1 MNKATLIKQVNDL
14 VQADQTGDAI
24 DALMEFLDH
33 HQREQPELYEEV
45 LQLKAIFKRAIR
57 QVSMNIISEEH
68 AEQELEELNATIK
81 NILRKVDRAFK
92 SNSKS
97 ATPPKAKNKNLLY
110 SIIGGILLSALAI
123 AAFPYLQNSK
133 ATATPTF
140 CPDFDNTSS
149 WRTLIVPYQY
159 STDNKNEIK
168 TKLDS
173 VSKAVSFNASCQMVD
188 INFNDA
194 DYPNTLQKAKN
205 IGKGCQAN
213 LIFWKNISESIN
225 KTRYHFV
232 NLGDNFQFNLLAPNP
247 GKKVS
252 IDSIIVETS
261 IPTSNELSAS
271 EDETIYPL
279 LLGIGANRASEH
291 LMTIRILDA
300 LPDSVKLSTDF
311 TLLKQLHL
319 ADSYRLLNRKEKAIE
334 AYSNILDNYDG
345 YTLASLNRGVLYWS
359 LGNYKT
365 AIKDFDTVL
374 KADST
379 HLVALY
385 ARGRTS
391 LDMGIIDEAIENLTK
406 AEKLIGQNSS
416 EGLINYMKKVIDISL
431 RDANKRK
438 SELLKLIAVETADIS
453 KNRNNPKFNNKFAR
467 YYLEVGE
474 THKAIGLLYHLGP
487 GELEGATKKII
498 RNRLIVRADENFHAD
513 LEALIIDG

>member
-24 DALMEFLDH
+24 NVLLDFLDG

-45 LQLKAIFKRAIR
+45 LQLKAIFKRAKR

-68 AEQELEELNATIK
+68 AEQELEELNATVK
-81 NILRKVDRAFK
+81 NILLKLDDTFK
-92 SNSKS
+92 SKSKPKPIAP
-97 ATPPKAKNKNLLY
+97 ATKNYNFLYGIAAALLGLLAIVAFTVLRKPEAPKA
-110 SIIGGILLSALAI
+110 A
-123 AAFPYLQNSK
+123 
-133 ATATPTF
+133 F
-140 CPDFDNTSS
+140 CPSFDSAS
-149 WRTLIVPYQY
+149 KWHTLIVPYQY

-173 VSKAVSFNASCQMVD
+173 VSNAVSFKAACEMAD
-188 INFNDA
+188 INFNDGG
-194 DYPNTLQKAKN
+194 YPNTLQKAKN
-205 IGKGCQAN
+205 IGRGCQAD

-232 NLGDNFQFNLLAPNP
+232 NLGDNFQFNLLSPNP
-247 GKKVS
+247 GRGVS

-300 LPDSVKLSTDF
+300 LPDSMELSTDF

-319 ADSYRLLNRKEKAIE
+319 ADSYRLLNRKEKAIA

-345 YTLASLNRGVLYWS
+345 YTLASLNRGVLHWS
-359 LGNYKT
+359 LGNYKKSV
-365 AIKDFDTVL
+365 KDFDTVL

-385 ARGRTS
+385 ARGRTC
-391 LDMGIIDEAIENLTK
+391 LDMGIVDAAITNLTK
-406 AEKLIGQNSS
+406 AESLIGQNSS
-416 EGLINYMKKVIDISL
+416 EGLINYMKKVVDISL
-431 RDANKRK
+431 RDANKQK
-438 SELLKLIAVETADIS
+438 SELLKLIANETSEIS
-453 KNRNNPKFNNKFAR
+453 KNKNNPKFNNKFAR
-467 YYLEVGE
+467 YYLEVGD
-474 THKAIGLLYHLGP
+474 THKAIGLLYRLGP
-487 GELEGATKKII
+487 GELESATKKVV
-498 RNRLIVRADENFHAD
+498 RNRLIVLADKNFRAD
-513 LEALIIDG
+513 LEAFLIDG